1 MEIYGMNY
9 CSPLSSV
16 LCTSWTYPLL
26 PPFCP
31 KMQDV
36 SILIPLWNWM
46 GKEQSVCMY
55 LLLTHIVLSIFQE
68 KERGNTT

>member
-1 MEIYGMNY
+1 MEKHGMNY
-9 CSPLSSV
+9 YSPLSSV
-16 LCTSWTYPLL
+16 LCISWTYPLL
-26 PPFCP
+26 PLFCP